1 MAQVRYIEPID
12 SMSGKL
18 YKTAKLILKQ
28 WRTTKYNFT
37 CKYVP
42 SSVAPSVSQLNAR
55 TKFKS
60 AVAEV
65 KQIMLSDQLMAPYID
80 AFKKQTKYKTLR
92 TFIFASVLPN
102 Q

>member
-1 MAQVRYIEPID
+1 MAQVRYIEPIE

-42 SSVAPSVSQLNAR
+42 SSVAPSVAQLNAR
-55 TKFKS
+55 TKFAS
-60 AVAEV
+60 AIAEV
-65 KQIMLSDQLMAPYID
+65 QQIMLNDQLRAPYEVE
-80 AFKKQTKYKTLR
+80 FKKQTKYKTLR